1 MESLSPPRKDSKL
14 NTSFRS
20 SPIKKYHDT
29 VRHTMEKAEE
39 HLKHEIEQ
47 HQAHM
52 RRSNIMLWKQAKLQQ
67 LNKRKVDKSTKTMQ
81 NKHKLDFQQKQESYK
96 LRCDNEETLLIRRVY
111 EALLR
116 EMVKFRREEK
126 KQEKQFASLKLKEL
140 EQQLQVRPLF

>member
-1 MESLSPPRKDSKL
+1 
-14 NTSFRS
+14 
-20 SPIKKYHDT
+20 
-29 VRHTMEKAEE
+29 MEKAEE

-140 EQQLQVRPLF
+140 EQQLQVRPLFWYSMLYVNMLMLACIWWHGVDVYFCVLRSHV